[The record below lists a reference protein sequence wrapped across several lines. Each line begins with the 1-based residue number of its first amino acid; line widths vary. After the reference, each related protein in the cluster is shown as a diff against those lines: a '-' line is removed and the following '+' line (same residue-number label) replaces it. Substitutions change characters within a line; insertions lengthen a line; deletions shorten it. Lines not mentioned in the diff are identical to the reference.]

1 MLRFSHFFIQFLKK
15 ITLKTIYKIYNKN
28 VKCMINFT
36 VILFYLSAITC
47 IMLGITIPEKHGV
60 IKWTFYSLGLIIG
73 LLILLF
79 KDEEC

>member
-1 MLRFSHFFIQFLKK
+1 
-15 ITLKTIYKIYNKN
+15 
-28 VKCMINFT
+28 MINFT
-36 VILFYLSAITC
+36 TIFSYLLAITC
-47 IMLGITIPEKHGV
+47 IMLGIVIPEKHGV